1 MRPSGRIVGSR
12 DVNME
17 AQRRFDDHILSNLLH
32 DGGTPPPSGADHRA
46 SPVEDS
52 PVHGMQRQIER
63 AALRSF
69 FSPAV
74 TPRKQVRTVGGQIAI
89 IVAVATLCWLAVM
102 GVGLA
107 ITG

>member
-1 MRPSGRIVGSR
+1 
-12 DVNME
+12 ME
-17 AQRRFDDHILSNLLH
+17 AQRSFDGQILSNLLH
-32 DGGTPPPSGADHRA
+32 DGGTPPPAGADRRA
-46 SPVEDS
+46 SPGEDS
-52 PVHGMQRQIER
+52 PVHAMQRRIER

-74 TPRKQVRTVGGQIAI
+74 APPSKQARTVGGQLAI
-89 IVAVATLCWLAVM
+89 IAAVATLCWLVVM

>member
-1 MRPSGRIVGSR
+1 
-12 DVNME
+12 ME
-17 AQRRFDDHILSNLLH
+17 AQRRFDGQILSNLLH
-32 DGGTPPPSGADHRA
+32 DGGTPPPGAEHRA
-46 SPVEDS
+46 SPAEDS
-52 PVHGMQRQIER
+52 PVHAMQRQIER

-74 TPRKQVRTVGGQIAI
+74 TPRGQVRTVGGQIAI
-89 IVAVATLCWLAVM
+89 IVAVATLCWLIVV

>member
-1 MRPSGRIVGSR
+1 
-12 DVNME
+12 ME
-17 AQRRFDDHILSNLLH
+17 AQRRFDGQILSNLLH
-32 DGGTPPPSGADHRA
+32 NGGTPPQPKSDRGAPSGGA
-46 SPVEDS
+46 S

-69 FSPAV
+69 FSPAAA
-74 TPRKQVRTVGGQIAI
+74 PRAQVRTVGGQIAI
-89 IVAVATLCWLAVM
+89 IVAVAALCWLVVM